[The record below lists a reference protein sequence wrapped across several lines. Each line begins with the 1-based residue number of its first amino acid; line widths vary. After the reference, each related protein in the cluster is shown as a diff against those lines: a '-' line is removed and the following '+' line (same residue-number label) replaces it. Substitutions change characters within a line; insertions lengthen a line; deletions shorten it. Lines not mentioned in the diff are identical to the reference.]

1 MISRF
6 ATALWQF
13 RNVNGDAFSEDFLS
27 SNVMAF
33 SQASV
38 FGRRICTESK
48 NLKIQLAIVDLVS
61 NRIAAPFK
69 KINKNICF

>member
-1 MISRF
+1 
-6 ATALWQF
+6 
-13 RNVNGDAFSEDFLS
+13 
-27 SNVMAF
+27 MAF

-61 NRIAAPFK
+61 NRIAAPFEK
-69 KINKNICF
+69 KIRIFAFEISQRSRDNCYAGSYDCSPSTERVL